1 MRRGLKVG
9 QNRPAQQPSSM
20 ARELDWL
27 LDEWRTSSP
36 EARLQLVLAKIR
48 QEDKLAGKAKQEAI

>member
-9 QNRPAQQPSSM
+9 QARPVMQSSTM
-20 ARELDWL
+20 SRDLDWV
-27 LDEWRTSSP
+27 LDQWRSSSP

-48 QEDKLAGKAKQEAI
+48 QEEKLPHEPNKRVI

>member
-9 QNRPAQQPSSM
+9 QARPATQSRTMS
-20 ARELDWL
+20 RDLDWV
-27 LDEWRTSSP
+27 LDQWRSSSP

-48 QEDKLAGKAKQEAI
+48 QEEKMPTDPNKRVI